1 MTLHV
6 AHCPLC
12 GGADAVRQS
21 EPEPNLYS
29 EKLAELLDA
38 GEAQLLARHAN
49 WQCSGCGLI
58 YKREWFAAPALRALF
73 GGAVARHPRG
83 WDTVPGRF
91 SAAGLEASAQ
101 QWANAVATGSEP
113 GVRRGERELLSIVDS
128 IVVPAGFAPGDAV
141 AAITLRDVARFGHI
155 MPAIRS
161 SIGAPAAFKR
171 FSGFGSGELWDY
183 LAERAGPIGSY
194 AEVGCPLWGLLPH
207 AAKLGVA
214 AVFLRREEPNY
225 WGDGCRQEGTH
236 CLSRLLEDRS
246 IAAASWS
253 SVTRHDVV
261 GLFQYLDHLR
271 EPGAFLADLLARTQ
285 SAAIILDGM
294 DAPLAI
300 QHFTGWPDACMARV
314 AERFGKDLHLDFEA
328 IRPSGNR
335 LYLLAERGGGG
346 AA

>member
-12 GGADAVRQS
+12 GGADAVRHS
-21 EPEPNLYS
+21 EAEPNLYS
-29 EKLAELLDA
+29 EKLAELLEE

-49 WQCSGCGLI
+49 WQCSGCGLL
-58 YKREWFAAPALRALF
+58 YKRVWFAAPALQALF

-83 WDTVPGRF
+83 WDTVLGRF
-91 SAAGLEASAQ
+91 SAAGLEASVQ
-101 QWANAVATGSEP
+101 LWADAIATGSEP
-113 GVRRGERELLSIVDS
+113 GMRRGERELLSIVDS
-128 IVVPAGFAPGDAV
+128 IIAPSGFSRGDAI
-141 AAITLRDVARFGHI
+141 AAIMSRDVAGFDPI

-171 FSGFGSGELWDY
+171 FSGFGSGELWAY
-183 LAERAGPIGSY
+183 LADRAGPIGNY

-207 AAKLGVA
+207 AAKLGVPA
-214 AVFLRREEPNY
+214 AFLMRDEPNY
-225 WGDGCRQEGTH
+225 WGDGCRQGGTH
-236 CLSRLLEDRS
+236 CLSRLLEDRR

-253 SVTRHDVV
+253 SETRHDVV

-271 EPGAFLADLLARTQ
+271 EPGNFLSDLFARTQ

-300 QHFTGWPDACMARV
+300 QHFTGWPDACMVRV
-314 AERFGKDLHLDFEA
+314 AERFGKDLHVDFEA

-335 LYLLAERGGGG
+335 LYLFARRGGRG